1 MLILLLAAIGAAT
14 PTAVD
19 AERALSR
26 DAQRNGQWTAFA
38 AYADPDAVILT
49 PQAQWADAFLKSKK
63 DPPVARR
70 WSPNASFVSCD
81 ANVAINTGPWSSADG
96 RQNGYFTT
104 VWQREK
110 GQWRWL
116 YHREETLNRSL
127 AARRTPIVRKASCRG
142 HAPGAP
148 LMSPPSTKKGP
159 RGATPDDFGRGESAD
174 HTFGWDW
181 RVGQNNFRH
190 IRIFLWTGRR
200 YVVALNQRNMGK

>member
-26 DAQRNGQWTAFA
+26 DAQRNGQWTALG
-38 AYADPDAVILT
+38 AYADPDAIILT
-49 PQAQWADAFLKSKK
+49 PQAEWADDFLTGKK
-63 DPPVARR
+63 NPPASRR

-81 ANVAINTGPWSSADG
+81 GNIAINTGPWSSADG
-96 RQNGYFTT
+96 RQRGYFTT

-116 YHREETLNRSL
+116 YHGQETLSRPL

-142 HAPGAP
+142 RPPGAP

-159 RGATPDDFGRGESAD
+159 RGARPDDFGRGESAD
-174 HTFGWDW
+174 RTFGWDW
-181 RVGQNNFRH
+181 RVGQKNARH
-190 IRIFLWTGRR
+190 IRIFQWTGRR
-200 YVVALNQRNMGK
+200 YAVALNQRNTGK